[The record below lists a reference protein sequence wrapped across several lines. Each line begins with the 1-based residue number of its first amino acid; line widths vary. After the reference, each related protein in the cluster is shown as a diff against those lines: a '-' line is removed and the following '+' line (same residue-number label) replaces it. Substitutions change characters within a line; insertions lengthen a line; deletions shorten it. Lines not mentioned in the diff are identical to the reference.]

1 MAVLQ
6 HLKLARIDY
15 GKSIALSTG
24 IDLRR
29 VIILLEKLE
38 KIGLIERVQG
48 DSIKRNNAK
57 FKLSKE
63 VHKHHLY
70 YRLTREG
77 KILLRE
83 SKLQGRSSLKSSTG
97 NQ

>member
-1 MAVLQ
+1 MVVLR
-6 HLKLARIDY
+6 HLKLAGIDY

-24 IDLRR
+24 INLQQI
-29 VIILLEKLE
+29 VILLEKLE
-38 KIGLIERVQG
+38 ASGLIERVQG

-70 YRLTREG
+70 YRLTRKG
-77 KILLRE
+77 KILLRKN
-83 SKLQGRSSLKSSTG
+83 KLL
-97 NQ
+97 